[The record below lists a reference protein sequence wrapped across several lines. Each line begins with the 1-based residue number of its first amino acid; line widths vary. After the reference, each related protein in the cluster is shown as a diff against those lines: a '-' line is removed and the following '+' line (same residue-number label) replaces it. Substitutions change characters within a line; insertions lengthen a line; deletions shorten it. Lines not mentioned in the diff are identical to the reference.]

1 MGGVQMPKGVIDL
14 SEGKGD
20 ALLRIVE
27 IMRQLDARMEMQQF
41 AVFLY
46 VGRHSMPNRGVTMQ
60 EIGEALNL
68 PQSTT
73 SRNVLRLSEYAGI
86 DRYTKKRNAGL
97 GLLTTEEDPNELRR
111 KVVFLSKSGA
121 KIYDEL
127 MRYAKADTTKVASG
141 MSKEMLAD
149 LDIKLSQLKEAQRD
163 TENFRKS
170 LEVTLKNVQNE
181 VMKKRIVS
189 GTVSSK
195 RAQGKTFAR
204 TTTNKNR

>member
-1 MGGVQMPKGVIDL
+1 MH
-14 SEGKGD
+14 
-20 ALLRIVE
+20 LLGIVE

-46 VGRHSMPNRGVTMQ
+46 VRVDTGMPNRGVTMQ

-86 DRYTKKRNAGL
+86 NRYTKQRNVGL

-127 MRYAKADTTKVASG
+127 MRYTKADTTKVASG

-149 LDIKLSQLKEAQRD
+149 LDIKLSQLKKEAQRE
-163 TENFRKS
+163 TENFRKT
-170 LEVTLKNVQNE
+170 LEVTIKSVQNE
-181 VMKKRIVS
+181 VMKKRIV
-189 GTVSSK
+189 
-195 RAQGKTFAR
+195 A
-204 TTTNKNR
+204 

>member
-27 IMRQLDARMEMQQF
+27 IMRELDARMEMQQF

-73 SRNVLRLSEYAGI
+73 SRNVLRLV
-86 DRYTKKRNAGL
+86 K
-97 GLLTTEEDPNELRR
+97 
-111 KVVFLSKSGA
+111 
-121 KIYDEL
+121 
-127 MRYAKADTTKVASG
+127 
-141 MSKEMLAD
+141 
-149 LDIKLSQLKEAQRD
+149 
-163 TENFRKS
+163 
-170 LEVTLKNVQNE
+170 
-181 VMKKRIVS
+181 
-189 GTVSSK
+189 
-195 RAQGKTFAR
+195 
-204 TTTNKNR
+204 